1 MRSSGSPARVV
12 SGPSPDERTTVSRHR
27 ISGSNAARN
36 IIEYALEQSHS
47 PRGAHRSV
55 DNPIL
60 SPRRITLTALVAGA
74 VTMSSTGMATA
85 AVPTDHT
92 EQGSTPQSAGVSHQ
106 IHAAKQN
113 SGEASS
119 SKTGPT
125 EQNGVL
131 QTGSQGDRVNE
142 LQRVL
147 NAWYPSLTS
156 LEEDGDYGKQT
167 ADRVSHLQERAGLE
181 VDGIAGPE
189 TLSTLHMIAAVGG
202 ATQQP
207 ADSGDDG
214 AAEDSASDDST
225 PEEGPDEDNAAPADT
240 PDDGDVD
247 EAPAPGP
254 AEEPDEGNPA
264 PTAPDVA
271 TEPSGVVANQQTAP
285 PEEASDDVSD
295 DAPDAEPSDESGDV
309 VSPTTGQVTQ
319 PFSGGGH
326 AGVDIADD
334 LGTPIHA
341 TTSGEVVDAGPADGF
356 GQWVRVQHDDDTI
369 SVYGHIN
376 EALVSQ
382 GQHVDTG
389 QQIATMGNR
398 GQSTGPHLHFEI
410 SQDGGQNVD
419 PQGWLSEHG
428 ASL

>member
-1 MRSSGSPARVV
+1 
-12 SGPSPDERTTVSRHR
+12 
-27 ISGSNAARN
+27 
-36 IIEYALEQSHS
+36 
-47 PRGAHRSV
+47 
-55 DNPIL
+55 
-60 SPRRITLTALVAGA
+60 
-74 VTMSSTGMATA
+74 
-85 AVPTDHT
+85 TDHT
-92 EQGSTPQSAGVSHQ
+92 EQGSVPQSAGVSKQ
-106 IHAAKQN
+106 IHAVKQNAVKQN

-119 SKTGPT
+119 SKAGPT
-125 EQNGVL
+125 EQRGVL
-131 QTGSQGDRVNE
+131 QTGSQGDQVQE

-147 NAWYPSLTS
+147 NAWYPALTA
-156 LEEDGDYGKQT
+156 LEEDGDYGEQT
-167 ADRVSHLQERAGLE
+167 ADRVSHLQQRADLE

-202 ATQQP
+202 AAQQP

-225 PEEGPDEDNAAPADT
+225 PEETPDEDNAAPADT

-254 AEEPDEGNPA
+254 VEESDEGNPA
-264 PTAPDVA
+264 PDAPDAPDAA
-271 TEPSGVVANQQTAP
+271 TERSGAVANQQTEP
-285 PEEASDDVSD
+285 PQEASADVAD
-295 DAPDAEPSDESGDV
+295 DAPAAEPSDESGDV

-319 PFSGGGH
+319 PFRGGGH
-326 AGVDIADD
+326 AGVDIANDM
-334 LGTPIHA
+334 GTPIHA
-341 TTSGEVVDAGPADGF
+341 TTSGEVIDAGPADGF
-356 GQWVRVQHDDDTI
+356 GQWVRVQHDDGTI

-398 GQSTGPHLHFEI
+398 GQSTGSHLHFEI
-410 SQDGGQNVD
+410 SQNGGQNVD